1 MKSLDFL
8 SSSPSIYLLNEKR
21 GKNKV
26 GGFFSILFTLVMITL
41 LIYYIYIYFF
51 GLEYNLIFY
60 RDFWEKIMNDEQKES
75 IKKPRSFILVL
86 YLIKTMQ
93 KLDLYLLVLMELY
106 MMQKNVIIIHF
117 LNIILMMFIV
127 LIYQFI
133 LLIYKAKKEIIH

>member
-1 MKSLDFL
+1 MKYLDFL